1 MWNVKFNLQESI
13 SGKNPVKASSV
24 RGIRAQLTADY
35 PGFEAH
41 ADEILPKKVNLTQVK
56 CKGRIM
62 LYTVDDEILFFQHFD
77 DPITPTLH
85 LLHKYPDIL
94 PHVQVDRG
102 AIKFVLSGAN
112 IMCPGLTSPGAR
124 LPDECIPAGTNV
136 AVMAEGKEHALA
148 IGVTTMST
156 DEIKSV
162 NKGNG
167 IDLIQYLGDPL
178 WKTRLD

>member
-1 MWNVKFNLQESI
+1 MFKKFNLQEAV

-24 RGIRAQLTADY
+24 RGIRAKLIEDY
-35 PGFEAH
+35 PAIEKH
-41 ADEILPKKVNLTQVK
+41 IDDILPKKAVLTQIK
-56 CKGRIM
+56 CRGRIV
-62 LYTVDDEILFFQHFD
+62 LYAVGDDILFFQHFD
-77 DPITPTLH
+77 DPVTPTLH
-85 LLHKYPDIL
+85 LLHRFPDIL
-94 PHVQVDRG
+94 PQVQVDRG

-124 LPDECIPAGTNV
+124 LPADNLPEGTVV

-148 IGVTTMST
+148 IGTTTMST
-156 DEIKSV
+156 DQIKAV

-178 WKTRLD
+178 WKTQLD